1 MNTLKRRFVRFF
13 VLTALVMLGSVLV
26 AQGPPNSCYDGCL
39 QAYKAAVAA
48 CKGDAG
54 CVAAAR
60 ASAQACVSTCK

>member
-1 MNTLKRRFVRFF
+1 MVNLKKQFAKLL
-13 VLTALVMLGSVLV
+13 VLTALVLLGSVLV

-60 ASAQACVSTCK
+60 VALQTCAGACK

>member
-1 MNTLKRRFVRFF
+1 MDTLKRSFARFF
-13 VLTALVMLGSVLV
+13 ALTGLVLLGSVLV
-26 AQGPPNSCYDGCL
+26 AQGPPNSCYNGCL
-39 QAYKAAVAA
+39 QAFKAAVAA

>member
-1 MNTLKRRFVRFF
+1 MDTLKRSFARFF
-13 VLTALVMLGSVLV
+13 ALTALVLLGSVLV

-60 ASAQACVSTCK
+60 AALQTCTGTCK